1 MSNDEENSKMLF
13 YIKMSKDLYDSMI
26 EEEARKCGITKQEA
40 HVLLFFSN
48 NPNFSNATDAVCYRG
63 FSKVYVSKAI
73 KFLEERRL
81 IKIINSDTDKRYQHI
96 LINSIAYDIVDKL
109 KKVQNKYFLLLKKG
123 ISDDEFSI
131 YLKVIGKIAE
141 NVMNKMKG

>member
-48 NPNFSNATDAVCYRG
+48 NPNFSNATDAVCYRV
-63 FSKVYVSKAI
+63 FSKDYVSKAI

>member
-1 MSNDEENSKMLF
+1 MSNDEENLKMLF

-63 FSKVYVSKAI
+63 FSKAYVSKAI

>member
-63 FSKVYVSKAI
+63 FSKAYVSKAI
-73 KFLEERRL
+73 KSLEERRL

>member
-1 MSNDEENSKMLF
+1 M
-13 YIKMSKDLYDSMI
+13 
-26 EEEARKCGITKQEA
+26 
-40 HVLLFFSN
+40 
-48 NPNFSNATDAVCYRG
+48 
-63 FSKVYVSKAI
+63 SKAI

>member
-1 MSNDEENSKMLF
+1 MNNDRENSKMLF
-13 YIKMSKDLYDSMI
+13 YIKISKELYDSMI
-26 EEEARKCGITKQEA
+26 EDEAKRCGISKQEA

-48 NPNFSNATDAVCYRG
+48 NPNFSNATDVVCYRG
-63 FSKVYVSKAI
+63 FSKAYVSKAI
-73 KFLEERRL
+73 KSLEERKF
-81 IKIINSDTDKRYQHI
+81 IKIVNSEIDKRYQHI